1 LGRTLGVVGVPADLV
16 TSRRAATAS
25 AAARLGVRRL
35 LRLAGYRRLLISRFA
50 AQWGDGLFQ
59 TGLASAVLFDPER
72 APDPTAIAAGFAVLL
87 LPYSLIGPFAGA
99 LLDRWDRRR
108 VLLVGNLTRGVMIL
122 LTATA
127 VATGLPSFPL
137 YVGALIAVGISR
149 FVDSGLSA
157 ALPHVVPTE
166 YLVEGNAVATTLGAV
181 ISVVGAGSAVGLRA
195 VFGSDNLGSGLVTAC
210 AVVGSVLA
218 AGAMARFAPGDL
230 GPDTTT
236 QSMRAVVAVARGLLD
251 GARAV
256 LRVPS
261 VTGGFVALFAHR
273 AAFGASLLVTVML
286 LRYSFH
292 SEGILRAGLPGLG
305 EAALAGGAGILLA
318 GLLTRPIVSRFG
330 RRATIIGGLVLLA
343 ATEAGLGL
351 PMVLPSIL
359 LASFLLNAVGQ
370 VVKLC
375 VDSTLQQ
382 DIPDETRG
390 RVFAVYDMVLN
401 ATQAIAIGIAAL
413 VTPLDGRAIVVV
425 IAATVLYL
433 LGLAGYVAVVRG
445 RVA

>member
-1 LGRTLGVVGVPADLV
+1 MGVPADLV
-16 TSRRAATAS
+16 TSQRPAAPP
-25 AAARLGVRRL
+25 RLGVRRL
-35 LRLAGYRRLLISRFA
+35 FRLAGYRRLLLSRFA

-59 TGLASAVLFDPER
+59 TGLAGAVLFDPER
-72 APDPTAIAAGFAVLL
+72 QPNPAAVAVGFAVLL
-87 LPYSLIGPFAGA
+87 LPYSFIGPFAGA

-108 VLLVGNLTRGVMIL
+108 VLLVGNLVRGVLIL

-127 VATGLPSFPL
+127 VATGLPSLPL
-137 YVGALIAVGISR
+137 YIGALIAVGVSR

-157 ALPHVVPTE
+157 ALPHVVPGE
-166 YLVEGNAVATTLGAV
+166 HLVEGNAVATTLGAV
-181 ISVVGAGSAVGLRA
+181 VSVLGAGSAVGLRA
-195 VFGSDNLGSGLVTAC
+195 LFGTHNVGSGLVTAC
-210 AVVGSVLA
+210 AVVGSVGA
-218 AGAMARFAPGDL
+218 AAAMARFAPGDL
-230 GPDTTT
+230 GPDKVTE
-236 QSMRAVVAVARGLLD
+236 SVRAIVAVARGLLD
-251 GARAV
+251 GARAA

-261 VTGGFVALFAHR
+261 VTAGFVALFAHR

-292 SEGILRAGLPGLG
+292 SEGILLAGLPGLG
-305 EAALAGGAGILLA
+305 EVAVAGGAGILLA

-330 RRATIIGGLVLLA
+330 RRATICGGLVLLA

-359 LASFLLNAVGQ
+359 LASFFLNAIGQ

-390 RVFAVYDMVLN
+390 RVFAVYDMVFN

-413 VTPLDGRAIVVV
+413 VTPLDGRAYAVVLG
-425 IAATVLYL
+425 ATVLYL
-433 LGLAGYVAVVRG
+433 LGLAGYLAVVRG
-445 RVA
+445 RIA